1 MFKHILLP
9 TDGSPLS
16 EAAVERAVG
25 FAKSI
30 DARVTGFY
38 VIQPFH
44 LFSTQAEMLTDTKQ
58 QYEADSKAQAE
69 KFLAVVS
76 KAAARSGVKCDCVS
90 ETNAHPYD
98 AIIRAAEKRGCDLIA
113 MASHGRRG
121 VQGLLIGSETTKVLT
136 HTKLPVLVFH

>member
-9 TDGSPLS
+9 TDGSELS
-16 EAAVERAVG
+16 EAAVERGVA
-25 FAKSI
+25 FAKSV

-44 LFSTQAEMLTDTKQ
+44 VFSTQAEMLTDTKQ